1 MAGRMPS
8 AHAVALSV
16 KFPRLL
22 PEASYGMGGEFRL
35 AAVKYSIVIPIYNE
49 EESFPALVR
58 RLREVMDRL
67 DGPAEVVLVD
77 DGSRD
82 GSYELMAAV
91 NREDPRFKLLQ
102 LSRNFGHQIAITAGM
117 DAAAGQAVIVMD
129 ADLQDPPEV
138 ILQMAAR
145 WQEGFEVVYA
155 VREHREGET
164 VFKRKTATLF
174 YGLQRRLAEIDQ
186 PVEVGD
192 FRLVDRKALDAFL
205 QMRERNRYVRGM
217 FSWVGFRQTAVP
229 YVRASR
235 QAGES
240 KYPLRKM
247 LRLALDGFVGF
258 STAPLR
264 FALTL
269 GLVMAVASVLY
280 GITAIAVKLAGVAY
294 VPGYASLLVTITFL
308 SGVQLMVIGMVG
320 QYVGRIYD
328 EVRARPL
335 YLVRETRGFASEDRA
350 GAEERWPAR
359 EDSLTNGQRVPP
371 LPLS

>member
-1 MAGRMPS
+1 
-8 AHAVALSV
+8 
-16 KFPRLL
+16 
-22 PEASYGMGGEFRL
+22 MGGEIQL
-35 AAVKYSIVIPIYNE
+35 EAVKYSIVIPIYNE
-49 EESFPALVR
+49 EESFPALVK
-58 RLREVMDRL
+58 RLREVMDQL

-82 GSYELMAAV
+82 RSYELMAAV
-91 NREDPRFKLLQ
+91 NREDPRFKVLQ

-117 DAAAGQAVIVMD
+117 DVAAGQAVIVMD

-145 WQEGFEVVYA
+145 WQEGYEVVYA

-164 VFKRKTATLF
+164 VFKRRTATIF
-174 YGLQRRLAEIDQ
+174 YGIQRRLAEIDQ

-229 YVRASR
+229 YTRASR
-235 QAGES
+235 EAGQS
-240 KYPLRKM
+240 KYPFRKM
-247 LRLALDGFVGF
+247 VRLALDGFVGF

-269 GLVMAVASVLY
+269 GLVMAALSVAY
-280 GITAIAVKLAGVAY
+280 GIVLIALKLAGLAFQ
-294 VPGYASLLVTITFL
+294 PGYASLLVAITFL
-308 SGVQLMVIGMVG
+308 SGVQLTVIGMVG
-320 QYVGRIYD
+320 QYVARIYD
-328 EVRARPL
+328 EARARPL
-335 YLVRETRGFASEDRA
+335 YLVREARGFTSGGHANGGTD
-350 GAEERWPAR
+350 AEALWPAASP
-359 EDSLTNGQRVPP
+359 DSLIRGQRVPP
-371 LPLS
+371 LPPTT

>member
-1 MAGRMPS
+1 MVKSVTPDSERPGSHS
-8 AHAVALSV
+8 AEWRWI
-16 KFPRLL
+16 RL
-22 PEASYGMGGEFRL
+22 ETVR
-35 AAVKYSIVIPIYNE
+35 YSIVVPIYNE
-49 EESFPALVR
+49 EESFGALVS
-58 RLREVMDRL
+58 RLAAVMDQL

-82 GSYELMAAV
+82 GSYALMLAA
-91 NREDPRFKLLQ
+91 NREDPRFKVLQ

-117 DAAAGQAVIVMD
+117 DVAAGQAVIVMD

-138 ILQMAAR
+138 ILQMVAR
-145 WQEGFEVVYA
+145 WKEGYEVVYA
-155 VREHREGET
+155 VRERRDGET

-205 QMRERNRYVRGM
+205 LMRERNRYVRGM
-217 FSWVGFRQTAVP
+217 FSWVGFRQAAVP
-229 YVRASR
+229 YARASR
-235 QAGES
+235 KAGES

-247 LRLALDGFVGF
+247 VKLAFDGFVGF

-269 GLVMAVASVLY
+269 GLIMAAASVLY
-280 GITAIAVKLAGVAY
+280 GITAIAVKLAGFSL

-308 SGVQLMVIGMVG
+308 SGVQLTVIGMVG
-320 QYVGRIYD
+320 QYVARIYD

-335 YLVRETRGFASEDRA
+335 YLVREARGLTPGGQADA
-350 GAEERWPAR
+350 DAVWPAAHEESLTR
-359 EDSLTNGQRVPP
+359 PQDSLTNGQRVPP
-371 LPLS
+371 S